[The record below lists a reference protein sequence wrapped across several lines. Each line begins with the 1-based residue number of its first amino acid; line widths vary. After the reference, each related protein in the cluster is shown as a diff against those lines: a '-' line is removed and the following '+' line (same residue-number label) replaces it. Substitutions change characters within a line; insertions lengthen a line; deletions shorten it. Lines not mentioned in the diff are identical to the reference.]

1 MKNLNHGN
9 GSLCTHFS
17 GRITDM
23 FELRWLEKE
32 TGRQLQ
38 NEWGY
43 FYMEI
48 VKILQY
54 RYIKPITEYRENNA
68 LTINKWSE
76 WIDVPTYIESTGA
89 IK

>member
-1 MKNLNHGN
+1 
-9 GSLCTHFS
+9 
-17 GRITDM
+17 M

-43 FYMEI
+43 FYMET
-48 VKILQY
+48 VRILQY
-54 RYIKPITEYRENNA
+54 RNHITVKEYKEDDTS
-68 LTINKWSE
+68 TINKWSE
-76 WIDVPTYIESTGA
+76 WRDVPIHIESTGA